1 MRMHPNAANGLMNGG
16 MDGMMPGMQNT
27 QGMVQSPPHA
37 HPSSTIPE
45 LDKLAVPF
53 LRIGSHSKR
62 ERLLKQ
68 AVIIHQQL
76 LDAETVAM
84 LGGGTGNGQQWD
96 SKGDHGGRK
105 ASDLA
110 VLAEEYVKVMRKTQW
125 TTTKTA
131 EELLGCK
138 LQRLQGMAGNAKL
151 GTSTVWKGGGGETAT
166 CSFSEPQLLCLV
178 PGVRLLVVCSAQ
190 GATSSSRA
198 QVSVSNLAL
207 VLGFQTR
214 GL

>member
-16 MDGMMPGMQNT
+16 MNGMMPGMQNT
-27 QGMVQSPPHA
+27 QGMMQQSAPHA

-62 ERLLKQ
+62 EGLLKQ

-76 LDAETVAM
+76 LDAETAAM
-84 LGGGTGNGQQWD
+84 LGGGKGNGQQ
-96 SKGDHGGRK
+96 GGRT

-151 GTSTVWKGGGGETAT
+151 GTSTVWKGGGEGGGGGG
-166 CSFSEPQLLCLV
+166 Q
-178 PGVRLLVVCSAQ
+178 
-190 GATSSSRA
+190 
-198 QVSVSNLAL
+198 
-207 VLGFQTR
+207 
-214 GL
+214 